1 MYQCARF
8 LFHSVWTSLGA
19 VLAFAAVVTAGA
31 FATGV
36 PDGAQNLFTT
46 YFAGLPLT
54 SLLILFI
61 LAFNLCTANLNLALS
76 LGARRRDYFIALQG
90 ALLAYT
96 GACWLLQIA
105 VSLIPTAFAW
115 ANPQRWTILTALRG
129 PHLWSYPPAVPGG
142 AGPGLRLR
150 DALRPLPGPGRDH
163 PHRLHLPG
171 HLRDRLFVHH
181 LGHLGGGQPG
191 RPAHAPHRRGGGGRG
206 GQRGFYVARHLALH
220 GEMR

>member
-54 SLLILFI
+54 ALLILFI
-61 LAFNLCTANLNLALS
+61 LAFNLCTGNLNLALS

-129 PHLWSYPPAVPGG
+129 PHLWSYPLLCLA
-142 AGPGLRLR
+142 A
-150 DALRPLPGPGRDH
+150 
-163 PHRLHLPG
+163 
-171 HLRDRLFVHH
+171 
-181 LGHLGGGQPG
+181 
-191 RPAHAPHRRGGGGRG
+191 
-206 GQRGFYVARHLALH
+206 LALGCACGMLFARSRVLGAIILTVSICLGILGTGFLYITSGTW
-220 GEMR
+220 GEANLGVLPMLLTVGAVGVVGASEGFMWRAISRCTVK